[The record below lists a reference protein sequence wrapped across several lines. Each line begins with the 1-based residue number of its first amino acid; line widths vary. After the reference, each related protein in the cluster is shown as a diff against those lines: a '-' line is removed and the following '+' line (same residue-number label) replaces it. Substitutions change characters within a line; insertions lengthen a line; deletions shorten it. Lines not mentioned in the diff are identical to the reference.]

1 MSKSEA
7 TDVDRLSRYPA
18 RPPASQYLRDGQ
30 AREET
35 SLVSSFRRLASC
47 FTESAGSG
55 QAERR
60 KMAMRRGAVG
70 GAGGGC
76 PFPASAVEKLGLLR
90 GRTALHKPVM
100 YCHWGEGSC
109 RRPR

>member
-18 RPPASQYLRDGQ
+18 PARPPASQYLRDGR

-60 KMAMRRGAVG
+60 KWPMRRGAVAESG
-70 GAGGGC
+70 
-76 PFPASAVEKLGLLR
+76 
-90 GRTALHKPVM
+90 
-100 YCHWGEGSC
+100 
-109 RRPR
+109 